1 MLGGVRVV
9 TLAPNIPGPV
19 AAARLV
25 ELGATVVKVEPP
37 LGDPLTVVA
46 PRYYAALHAGIRV
59 ERLDLKSDAGRVR
72 LDAFLADADVLLT
85 SSRPSALGRL
95 GLAWEQLHARFPRL
109 VHVAIVGEPAPDDER
124 AGHDLTYVAQ
134 LGLLEP
140 PAMPRTLLADLA
152 GAERAVSAALALL
165 LRRERG
171 LGASRSD
178 VALRDAARVFAG
190 PLEHGLTKCGGWLG
204 GGFAGYR
211 TYRARDGWIAVAA
224 LEPHFWK
231 RLRDALAVDDGD
243 AALLEERFAQRDA
256 SAWEMWARERDL
268 PIVAVRTEQGEPV

>member
-25 ELGATVVKVEPP
+25 ELGAAVVKVEPP
-37 LGDPLTVVA
+37 LGDPLTVIA

-59 ERLDLKSDAGRVR
+59 ERLDLKSDAGRMR